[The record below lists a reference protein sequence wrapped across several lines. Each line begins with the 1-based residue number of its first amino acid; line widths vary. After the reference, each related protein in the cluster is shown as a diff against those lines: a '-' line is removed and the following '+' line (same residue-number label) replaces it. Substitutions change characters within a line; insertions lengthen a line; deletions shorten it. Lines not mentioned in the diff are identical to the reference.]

1 MSKNRK
7 GRTLDGSSHRRAA
20 LVQAP
25 PHLPPHSHRADNT
38 PTSTLTVFESPI
50 SESFKSTAHNSD
62 VEDIETDTTHQVSLP
77 ESSPEQSYDL
87 ERDSSPHRK
96 VYHRNTQH
104 INPPCRLE
112 VPLPMAL
119 REHPIWRFN
128 SEIHPVWRP
137 RQGANDIAKYPN
149 ACTRKSHSRSK
160 FFRLRCS

>member
-1 MSKNRK
+1 MLTETGVKSGAPHPFNS
-7 GRTLDGSSHRRAA
+7 GGNY

-25 PHLPPHSHRADNT
+25 PHLPPHSHRADNA

-104 INPPCRLE
+104 P
-112 VPLPMAL
+112 
-119 REHPIWRFN
+119 HPK
-128 SEIHPVWRP
+128 ET
-137 RQGANDIAKYPN
+137 D
-149 ACTRKSHSRSK
+149 
-160 FFRLRCS
+160 